1 MTKSQSQEC
10 CVLLTIKRMVICNA
24 VCRWQKCLM
33 TGFRYRATTQSH
45 NRHCKICVHAYWS
58 CGEIDLKSH
67 ILWEFHAWSWTS
79 SIVAALLQSAC
90 VGNVCHLRKYS
101 QHLSCLQCFHHKRR
115 LHTALLRSPI
125 SWHRTSTSVSLFQLI
140 VGALM
145 QHRQQP
151 HQTEMGIVSVCLGLV
166 FCVALCDCD
175 AVWDRS
181 TVVPVHTEQT
191 WCLPSPLFVHSISQ
205 VSPPDSSVEIPVKA
219 ATADVEEAKC

>member
-1 MTKSQSQEC
+1 M
-10 CVLLTIKRMVICNA
+10 IKRMVICNA
-24 VCRWQKCLM
+24 VCQWQKCLM

-125 SWHRTSTSVSLFQLI
+125 SWHRTSTSVSLFQLV
-140 VGALM
+140 VGALIAA
-145 QHRQQP
+145 
-151 HQTEMGIVSVCLGLV
+151 QTATTPDWNGNCFSLFGIGFLCGTLRLRCSLGQKYRGTSTYWTNLMFAITS
-166 FCVALCDCD
+166 FC
-175 AVWDRS
+175 
-181 TVVPVHTEQT
+181 
-191 WCLPSPLFVHSISQ
+191 PLNFPGI
-205 VSPPDSSVEIPVKA
+205 
-219 ATADVEEAKC
+219 TARF